1 MGFPRQDYWSVLPF
15 PSQGDCP
22 NPGIKPRSPALQA
35 DSLPTE
41 PSGKPN
47 ICMMKYILYNY
58 YKLFSFITHLYY
70 SLVIAMFVFKITY
83 VTYLLHVFHENV
95 VKMAKKSAQKS

>member
-15 PSQGDCP
+15 PSQGGCP

-47 ICMMKYILYNY
+47 ICMMKYLLYNY

-95 VKMAKKSAQKS
+95 IKMAKKSAQKS